1 MNFICACFVAS
12 ISWQSLAT
20 FRMEQPTFLSSLLWI
35 FVWKPSQKNLGSTRL
50 NVPYSQVPCFT
61 YGSLTCEKG
70 PQKPLQRVAGTER
83 ILTQAERSH
92 TCFWLQGWG
101 HILQNI
107 FPNMLQDNWNWQVK
121 KCENEK
127 EITSSEEHI
136 PLCLYTLPMDLL
148 CGAQD
153 YSVCI
158 TSRIFSVMSEALTQ
172 AG

>member
-1 MNFICACFVAS
+1 MCLFCSLNKMAIPRCFQDGTTYFSQLLVMNFCLEAFPKESRQHKTECAVFTS
-12 ISWQSLAT
+12 SLFHLWQSDMWERT
-20 FRMEQPTFLSSLLWI
+20 PI
-35 FVWKPSQKNLGSTRL
+35 
-50 NVPYSQVPCFT
+50 
-61 YGSLTCEKG
+61 
-70 PQKPLQRVAGTER
+70 PLQRVTGTER
-83 ILTQAERSH
+83 ILTQTERSH

-136 PLCLYTLPMDLL
+136 PLCLDTLPMDLL